1 MSALRAAR
9 IGRLCGA
16 WNLNLEDG
24 DGAGDESTGSDVAGN
39 GDEITWFSGR
49 GEGSDRHMRR
59 RDRYEE
65 SWFRGPF
72 DRRRGKPLPKRVP
85 TAVLERVSERYREK
99 NFDGNLQH
107 FHEKLA
113 RAHPIG
119 LGYSWVKRRAPE
131 CWAGSAGT
139 PGWGASQTA
148 PKVAV
153 AGDAV
158 AHRR

>member
-1 MSALRAAR
+1 MERAHA
-9 IGRLCGA
+9 
-16 WNLNLEDG
+16 
-24 DGAGDESTGSDVAGN
+24 STGSDVAGN
-39 GDEITWFSGR
+39 GDEDYVVFRPRRYGIRPAHAGEAGTFTRRAGFA
-49 GEGSDRHMRR
+49 GCLTGDEGSLRR
-59 RDRYEE
+59 
-65 SWFRGPF
+65 
-72 DRRRGKPLPKRVP
+72 KRVP
-85 TAVLERVSERYREK
+85 TSVLERVSERYREK
-99 NFDGNLQH
+99 NFDGNLRH